1 VIDSVT
7 AIVSINGTKYTPTYS
22 TNSTDFIFTYNH
34 VYPFIPANTSLLVY
48 WDYNVT
54 MGSQIDIK
62 NTTISNITLLQTP
75 YNLTWDSL
83 VFELENTTY
92 FMQINMSD
100 NSAIATAVLVWNGTE
115 YPATGVNAS
124 NQFNFTVTVTMP
136 AIEVNNTTINW
147 NWKYN
152 LSALGY
158 DVSRNTTQFQ
168 TMIFAVY
175 PTDIVWNPS
184 QIIEGRTVYFTTTIL
199 DIFDIG
205 ETLNVTYQV
214 FGLTGSGVYQS
225 HSGSYSYFV
234 FNVTA
239 PFTNESIVN
248 STVNVSVQFNPTR
261 IRSENISYFGAVI
274 TNCSAGSLSQTP
286 TVTFYIRDEIN
297 RSLIIDDLDIS
308 LTLTDP
314 DLTPFAFAFSNNSTY
329 SLCIFPTD
337 AYYPNATIEL
347 QYGADTYTN
356 RIWRSVLNLNNVSQ
370 TIDLYLLKS
379 TDGQSIIFRVLDLE
393 SGLFLDGLTIYI
405 QRRYYDLGEAI
416 FLTVATAI
424 TGGDQES
431 GGKAFVDTTA
441 TYKFIVKRI
450 NDSIYEYSPMQITA
464 DPTVFVI
471 GYPLFGTWVQVSN
484 VLSGRCSFVDNNQT
498 LRCTALMDDNS
509 NFGTCLKTY
518 DSGSISQ
525 TTLCDSCT
533 TGLGVITQDCNVSN
547 ATRRIDYYFTYDY
560 GGNTIVI
567 VTGSRETVKK
577 TPLLG
582 KDDGMALLVV
592 VGVLSTVGTMIHPI
606 LGMLL
611 TVLGIAGLD
620 SMNMFVMPYEA
631 TITLLLYVGLLT
643 FFRMRSGG

>member
-1 VIDSVT
+1 
-7 AIVSINGTKYTPTYS
+7 
-22 TNSTDFIFTYNH
+22 
-34 VYPFIPANTSLLVY
+34 
-48 WDYNVT
+48 
-54 MGSQIDIK
+54 
-62 NTTISNITLLQTP
+62 
-75 YNLTWDSL
+75 
-83 VFELENTTY
+83 
-92 FMQINMSD
+92 
-100 NSAIATAVLVWNGTE
+100 
-115 YPATGVNAS
+115 
-124 NQFNFTVTVTMP
+124 MP

-356 RIWRSVLNLNNVSQ
+356 RIWRSVLNLNNVSNAAKC
-370 TIDLYLLKS
+370 IS
-379 TDGQSIIFRVLDLE
+379 HSIRCK
-393 SGLFLDGLTIYI
+393 LFA
-405 QRRYYDLGEAI
+405 R
-416 FLTVATAI
+416 
-424 TGGDQES
+424 
-431 GGKAFVDTTA
+431 
-441 TYKFIVKRI
+441 
-450 NDSIYEYSPMQITA
+450 
-464 DPTVFVI
+464 
-471 GYPLFGTWVQVSN
+471 
-484 VLSGRCSFVDNNQT
+484 LSV
-498 LRCTALMDDNS
+498 
-509 NFGTCLKTY
+509 
-518 DSGSISQ
+518 
-525 TTLCDSCT
+525 
-533 TGLGVITQDCNVSN
+533 
-547 ATRRIDYYFTYDY
+547 
-560 GGNTIVI
+560 
-567 VTGSRETVKK
+567 
-577 TPLLG
+577 P
-582 KDDGMALLVV
+582 
-592 VGVLSTVGTMIHPI
+592 
-606 LGMLL
+606 
-611 TVLGIAGLD
+611 
-620 SMNMFVMPYEA
+620 
-631 TITLLLYVGLLT
+631 
-643 FFRMRSGG
+643 